1 MEQPVDLSIAT
12 RDFDLNL
19 LDEDSRDIGT
29 DRFAEAIAAYFAHQF
44 EPMGGQVMVGV
55 SQEEIK
61 VSWVPDGA
69 SVSPTDYAV
78 SLLKE
83 GRYEE
88 AIPLLRLLHSAQ
100 PDDSIVLYN
109 LGIAES
115 DQGEFEAAIDHLTLA
130 TQIDPTNWRA
140 YIGLGVAQQRV
151 GDTQAAARS
160 LARAVEVEP
169 GDGHAHLNLGAVLE
183 HMDRSEEAEHHLREA
198 VRLLPDNQQAVF
210 GLAYTL
216 EQRGVAGQLAEAD
229 ALYQRAVALDPQ
241 SEIAELARRAL
252 SVLAQRTFDNKTA
265 MPVRMDAAIYCLAG
279 LQTFAPMTQAEVQ
292 AVAMEIGMVGAKGL
306 DINNPASQYK
316 LRSLPGTF
324 SGLNLISLMY
334 VGFKQIN
341 PSLDIG
347 FDLSSEYA
355 LAQEMFAAQKR
366 PSE

>member
-29 DRFAEAIAAYFAHQF
+29 NHFAEAVAAYFAHQF
-44 EPMGGQVMVGV
+44 EPMGGRVIVGV

-61 VSWVPDGA
+61 VSWEPEGA

-78 SLLKE
+78 TLLKE

-100 PDDSIVLYN
+100 PDDSVVLYN

-115 DQGEFEAAIDHLTLA
+115 DQGGFEAAIDYLTLA

-151 GDTQAAARS
+151 GDIEAAERS
-160 LARAVEVEP
+160 LERAVEVEP

-183 HMDRSEEAEHHLREA
+183 HMDRSEEAERHLREA

-210 GLAYTL
+210 GLAHKL
-216 EQRGVAGQLAEAD
+216 EQSGSEGKLTEAD

-241 SEIAELARRAL
+241 SKIAELARRAL
-252 SVLAQRTFDNKTA
+252 SALAQQTFYNKTP

-279 LQTFAPMTQAEVQ
+279 LQTFAPMTQAEVE
-292 AVAMEIGMVGAKGL
+292 AVAMEIGMLGAQGL
-306 DINNPASQYK
+306 DINSPTSQYT

-334 VGFKQIN
+334 VGFKQIA
-341 PSLDIG
+341 PSMDIG
-347 FDLSSEYA
+347 FNLSSEYA
-355 LAQEMFAAQKR
+355 LAQEMFATEKTAQ
-366 PSE
+366 